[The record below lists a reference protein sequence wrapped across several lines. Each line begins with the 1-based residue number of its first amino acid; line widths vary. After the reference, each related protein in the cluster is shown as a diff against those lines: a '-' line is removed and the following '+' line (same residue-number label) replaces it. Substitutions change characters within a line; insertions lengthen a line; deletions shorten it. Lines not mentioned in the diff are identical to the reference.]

1 MKENYAQQRCFYRMR
16 KNMHGNALNL
26 YIVRNE
32 DPLETVYDTWE
43 ERPTA
48 AVER

>member
-1 MKENYAQQRCFYRMR
+1 
-16 KNMHGNALNL
+16 MHGNALKL

-43 ERPTA
+43 ERA
-48 AVER
+48 SVER